1 MSLSDKLLFGSFGV
15 VSDVADWVCRR
26 IERGPAWLL
35 PALMLLLFT
44 VVGGME

>member
-1 MSLSDKLLFGSFGV
+1 MIL
-15 VSDVADWVCRR
+15 ADAILYGATRALDWACRS

-44 VVGGME
+44 IVGGME

>member
-1 MSLSDKLLFGSFGV
+1 MIL
-15 VSDVADWVCRR
+15 ADTLGALMDAGDRLCRR

-35 PALMLLLFT
+35 PALMLLMFT